1 MPDSCSIDD
10 IPEEPVVPDDRAEIV
25 VITGMSGAGRSE
37 AIHTFEDL
45 GYFCIDNLPPS
56 FIPQLVDLAELPGS
70 NVRRLAIVCDVRG
83 HKFFD
88 QLAGEISAL
97 EARGVEERVLFLEA
111 DDATLLRRFK
121 ETRRRHP
128 MCEDGESLVA
138 GIQAERLALDEIRT
152 RADIV
157 VDTTDLRP
165 ADLRAEIRD
174 RFLADNL
181 SSTLSVT
188 VYSFGFKYGVP
199 TDADIV
205 MDVRFLPNPHYDPLL
220 RPFTGLDA
228 PVREFMLS
236 KPETMTFLDLWLPL
250 LDDVVPGYVLEGKHH
265 LAVALGCTG
274 GMHRSVALA
283 EATATHLRARGY
295 RVAVS
300 HRDIGRDREVR

>member
-228 PVREFMLS
+228 PVREFVLS

>member
-1 MPDSCSIDD
+1 MDD
-10 IPEEPVVPDDRAEIV
+10 LPEQPVLDEERAELV

-37 AIHTFEDL
+37 AMHTFEDL

-83 HKFFD
+83 HTFFD

-97 EARGVEERVLFLEA
+97 EARGVDERVLFLEA
-111 DDATLLRRFK
+111 DDAALLRRFK

-128 MCEDGESLVA
+128 MCEDGEPIVE
-138 GIQAERLALDEIRT
+138 GIRAERLALDEIRT

-157 VDTTDLRP
+157 VDTSDLRP

-174 RFLADNL
+174 RFLAENMT
-181 SSTLSVT
+181 STLSIT

-199 TDADIV
+199 GDADIV

-228 PVREFMLS
+228 PVREFVLS
-236 KPETMTFLDLWLPL
+236 KPETMTFLDRWLPL

-265 LAVALGCTG
+265 LAIALGCTG